1 MAGKIA
7 PRTAGTIVIADTSP
21 IIGLSLIGG
30 LDWLEPLFGSA
41 HITRQVR
48 EELLFNVE
56 IDPRPGMTEIE
67 RCIRKRTLKVIQRDW
82 KAPLFAHLDDG
93 EASVLRAAANQK
105 GACLVIIDESLGRR
119 AAAELGVVVTGLV
132 GLILAAKKARL
143 IPKIAP
149 VLERLEQAQFRLS
162 ARLIVDALGMAGE
175 GVKQVML
182 KK

>member
-1 MAGKIA
+1 MAGKVA
-7 PRTAGTIVIADTSP
+7 PRTAATIVIADASP

-30 LDWLEPLFGSA
+30 LDWLEPLFGSV

-67 RCIRKRTLKVIQRDW
+67 RFIRKRTLKVIQKDW
-82 KAPLFAHLDDG
+82 EAPLFAHLDDG
-93 EASVLRAAANQK
+93 EASVLRAASNRN

-119 AAAELGVVVTGLV
+119 AAAELGIAVTGLV
-132 GLILAAKKARL
+132 GLILAAKKAHL

-149 VLERLEQAQFRLS
+149 VLARLEQAQFRLS
-162 ARLIVDALGMAGE
+162 ARLIADALAIAAE
-175 GVKQVML
+175 GVK
-182 KK
+182 

>member
-7 PRTAGTIVIADTSP
+7 PRTAATIVIADTSP

-30 LDWLEPLFGSA
+30 LDWLEPLFGSV
-41 HITRQVR
+41 HVTRQVR

-56 IDPRPGMTEIE
+56 IDPRPGMAEIE
-67 RCIRKRTLKVIQRDW
+67 QIIRKRILKVIQKDW
-82 KAPLFAHLDDG
+82 QAPLFAHLDDG

-119 AAAELGVVVTGLV
+119 AAAELGIAVTGLV

-149 VLERLEQAQFRLS
+149 VLKRLEQAQFRLS
-162 ARLIVDALGMAGE
+162 ARLIADALAMAGE
-175 GVKQVML
+175 DRK
-182 KK
+182 